1 MSTQTLEWNSFFG
14 QGRRIKPAAAVLDIN
29 KLSKEVKVALC
40 RRETVIKVA
49 GITLLLLIGLPGTSH
64 AATATGIDIVADK
77 LYKKLLNVGKWVII
91 IKGGIDTI
99 QNAVQGDLQASKK
112 NFLGYLLVYIVLW
125 ALPWGLKQVDIMF
138 ADLGA

>member
-1 MSTQTLEWNSFFG
+1 MPKTQTVSWESFFANSH
-14 QGRRIKPAAAVLDIN
+14 QRPLAPVVVIDLDRLGKDI
-29 KLSKEVKVALC
+29 LCTLVRKEMI
-40 RRETVIKVA
+40 IKVA
-49 GITLLLLIGLPGTSH
+49 GITLFLLIGLPGTSH
-64 AATATGIDIVADK
+64 AATGIDIVADK